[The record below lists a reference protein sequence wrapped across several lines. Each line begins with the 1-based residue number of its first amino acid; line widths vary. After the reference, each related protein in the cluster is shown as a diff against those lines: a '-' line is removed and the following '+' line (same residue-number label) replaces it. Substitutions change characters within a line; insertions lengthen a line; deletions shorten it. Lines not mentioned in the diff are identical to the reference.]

1 MLGEDSCVLNAMIL
15 LQNPLIST
23 ANTKQHYL
31 DSVIKNVLV
40 RCGTLLGD

>member
-1 MLGEDSCVLNAMIL
+1 MLGEDWGVKNAMIL
-15 LQNPLIST
+15 LQIPLISM

-40 RCGTLLGD
+40 RCGTPSGD